1 MVRRLAPKGTAMNQ
15 VAAPRTAG
23 TAQLQGELWG
33 VRAGDWA
40 ELQEGVFR
48 PLYDHVLRHPDLAH
62 ATSSLDVGCGAGLA
76 AQMFAGKI
84 AAVAGLDACGELVE
98 IARRRVPGGDF
109 RVGEMEALPY
119 ADESFDVVTG
129 FNAFQYAASPVNALR
144 EARRVTKPGR
154 PVVIATWG
162 MYEDCEASGHLK
174 ALAALMPPPPAGTP
188 GPFALSDEARAKAL
202 VREAGLTPVA
212 MADVDCSWVYPSLDV
227 ALRAMLSA
235 GPAEKAIRAAG
246 PDRARDAVASAIAPF
261 RTASGGYH
269 MKNRFRYLIARA

>member
-1 MVRRLAPKGTAMNQ
+1 MNQ
-15 VAAPRTAG
+15 VAASRTAG

-33 VRAGDWA
+33 VRAADWA
-40 ELQEGVFR
+40 GLQEGVFR
-48 PLYDHVLRHPDLAH
+48 PLYEHVLNHPDLAH
-62 ATSSLDVGCGAGLA
+62 AASSLDVGCGAGLA
-76 AQMFAGKI
+76 AQSFATRIG
-84 AAVAGLDACGELVE
+84 AVAGVDACSEFVEL
-98 IARRRVPGGDF
+98 ARQRVPGGDF

-162 MYEDCEASGHLK
+162 MYADCEASGHLK
-174 ALAALMPPPPAGTP
+174 ALAALMPPPPAGAP

-202 VREAGLTPVA
+202 VREAGLTPIG
-212 MADVDCSWVYPSLDV
+212 MADVDCPWVYPSLEV

-235 GPAEKAIRAAG
+235 GPAEKAIRASSFE
-246 PDRARDAVASAIAPF
+246 RARDAVASAIAPF
-261 RTASGGYH
+261 RTDSGGYH
-269 MKNRFRYLIARA
+269 MKNKFRYLIARA

>member
-1 MVRRLAPKGTAMNQ
+1 
-15 VAAPRTAG
+15 
-23 TAQLQGELWG
+23 
-33 VRAGDWA
+33 
-40 ELQEGVFR
+40 LQESVFR
-48 PLYDHVLRHPDLAH
+48 PLYEHVLHHPDLAQ
-62 ATSSLDVGCGAGLA
+62 ASSSLDVGCGAGLA
-76 AQMFAGKI
+76 AQIFAGRIKT
-84 AAVAGLDACGELVE
+84 VAGIDACANLIEV
-98 IARRRVPGGDF
+98 ARQRVPDGDF

-162 MYEDCEASGHLK
+162 PYEDCESSGHLK
-174 ALAALMPPPPAGTP
+174 ALAALLPPPPPGAP

-212 MADVDCSWVYPSLDV
+212 MADVDCPFAYPSLDI

-235 GPAEKAIRAAG
+235 GPAEKAIRAASVE
-246 PDRARDAVASAIAPF
+246 RARDAIASSITPF
-261 RTASGGYH
+261 RTATGGYH
-269 MKNRFRYLIARA
+269 MNNKFRYLIARA

>member
-1 MVRRLAPKGTAMNQ
+1 MNQ
-15 VAAPRTAG
+15 VVAPSRQAG

-33 VRAGDWA
+33 ARADDWA
-40 ELQEGVFR
+40 QLQEAVFR
-48 PLYDHVLRHPDLAH
+48 PLYEHVLHHPDLAPIS
-62 ATSSLDVGCGAGLA
+62 SSLDVGCGAGLA
-76 AQMFAGKI
+76 AQVFARKI
-84 AAVAGLDACGELVE
+84 AAVAGIDACSSFIEV
-98 IARRRVPGGDF
+98 ARQRVPAGDF

-162 MYEDCEASGHLK
+162 PYEDCESSGHLK
-174 ALAALMPPPPAGTP
+174 ALAALMPPPPPGAP
-188 GPFALSDEARAKAL
+188 GPFALSDEGRAKAL

-212 MADVDCSWVYPSLDV
+212 MADVDCPWAYPSLEI

-235 GPAEKAIRAAG
+235 GPAEKAIRASSFE
-246 PDRARDAVASAIAPF
+246 RARDAVASSIAPF
-261 RTASGGYH
+261 KTASGGYH
-269 MKNRFRYLIARA
+269 MNNKFRYLVARA